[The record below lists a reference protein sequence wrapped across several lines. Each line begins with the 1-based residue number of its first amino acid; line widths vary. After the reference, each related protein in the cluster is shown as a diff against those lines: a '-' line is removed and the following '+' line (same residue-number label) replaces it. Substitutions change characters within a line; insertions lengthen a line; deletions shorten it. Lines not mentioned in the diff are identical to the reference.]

1 MKYCFNRRKRMT
13 VINEK
18 IGGRRRERGTD
29 GETDRQTDTHRDGA
43 GEGEKGKRTQGGGNE

>member
-1 MKYCFNRRKRMT
+1 MT

-29 GETDRQTDTHRDGA
+29 GETDRLTHIEMGA
-43 GEGEKGKRTQGGGNE
+43 GEGEKGKRT